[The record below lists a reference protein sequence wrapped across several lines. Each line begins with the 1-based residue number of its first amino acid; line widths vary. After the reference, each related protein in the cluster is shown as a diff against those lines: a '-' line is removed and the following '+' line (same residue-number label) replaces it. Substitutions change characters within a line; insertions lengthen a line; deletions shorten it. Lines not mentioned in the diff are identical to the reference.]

1 MAHWE
6 SVLVV
11 PLTKTS
17 TCVICARDTPATSV
31 HSQLSYLTFSATKP
45 SVAESQIRFEP
56 GSHSYDAHA
65 GLERPAVGLIRD
77 EWVGRIMYERAV
89 RTDPGPDGVWRTT
102 LIQVDEVS
110 GFLPVGDGEHAS

>member
-1 MAHWE
+1 M
-6 SVLVV
+6 
-11 PLTKTS
+11 
-17 TCVICARDTPATSV
+17 

-45 SVAESQIRFEP
+45 SVAESQIRFEL

-110 GFLPVGDGEHAS
+110 GFLPVRDGESAS